1 MQENHPLQQH
11 PSSEAM
17 DDLKFMTSI
26 DSNVSQDVPMPN
38 QHQLPPLQQPAVG
51 SGPID
56 NPAQS
61 VGLTSSSDPPL
72 RLQILKGAAH
82 PVACIFHCIFKILAL
97 FLYIFNGLFFANNK
111 GVNFITI
118 TVCCILL
125 LAMDFWVVKNVTGRL
140 LVGLR
145 WWTKLA
151 QDGTT
156 TEWIFESAPSNAPN
170 AVDSSIF
177 WTVLYSTPVIWSFLF
192 FTALMR
198 LHFGWM
204 ITVIL
209 AITMTGSNVYGY
221 WKCSSDQKAKFQRLM
236 TRGTE
241 FGATTL
247 LKNNFFGI
255 FNRSS
260 GQSQPVTQ
268 NNASVGFV

>member
-1 MQENHPLQQH
+1 MHGNDPLQQT
-11 PSSEAM
+11 SSNDGIE
-17 DDLKFMTSI
+17 DLQFMTSI
-26 DSNVSQDVPMPN
+26 DTNASQNVPIPN
-38 QHQLPPLQQPAVG
+38 QHQVPPLQQPNVG
-51 SGPID
+51 SGPMD
-56 NPAQS
+56 NPAQAT
-61 VGLTSSSDPPL
+61 LASSSPPL
-72 RLQILKGAAH
+72 GLQILKGAAH
-82 PVACIFHCIFKILAL
+82 PVACIFHCIFKMLSL
-97 FLYIFNGLFFANNK
+97 FLYIFNGLFFANKK

-156 TEWIFESAPSNAPN
+156 TEWIFESASSNQPN

-177 WTVLYSTPVIWSFLF
+177 WTVLYVTPVIWSFLL
-192 FTALMR
+192 FTALVR

-209 AITMTGSNVYGY
+209 ALTMTGSNVYGY

-236 TRGTE
+236 ARGTE
-241 FGATTL
+241 MGAMTL
-247 LKNNFFGI
+247 VKNNFFGI

-260 GQSQPVTQ
+260 NQSQPETQ
-268 NNASVGFV
+268 ATPSVSFV